1 MEEEFKMGNGIELEE
16 KYYYRLVRDK
26 VPELIEKSGK
36 KATCRTLNDIEY
48 KQALKDILV
57 EKAYDI
63 QKAETNEEIG
73 MIIAD
78 ITTINAALM
87 GCIEMEDDDLIDC
100 VNKKIIEKGF
110 YEDRK
115 FLISVEEKK

>member
-1 MEEEFKMGNGIELEE
+1 MEETF
-16 KYYYRLVRDK
+16 YYKLVRDK
-26 VPELIEKSGK
+26 TPEIIEKNGGK
-36 KATCRTLNDIEY
+36 ANCRTLSDMEF
-48 KQALKDILV
+48 KQALKDTLC

-78 ITTINAALM
+78 VMTITAAL
-87 GCIEMEDDDLIDC
+87 GICIDMDEDDLITYT
-100 VNKKIIEKGF
+100 NNKIIEKGF

-115 FLISVEEKK
+115 FLISVEKKK

>member
-1 MEEEFKMGNGIELEE
+1 MEELKMGNGIEIEE

-48 KQALKDILV
+48 KQALKDVLV

-63 QKAETNEEIG
+63 QRAETNEEIG

-78 ITTINAALM
+78 IMTITAAL
-87 GCIEMEDDDLIDC
+87 GICIDMDEDDLITYT
-100 VNKKIIEKGF
+100 NKKIIEKGF

>member
-1 MEEEFKMGNGIELEE
+1 MEEELKMGNGIELEE

-36 KATCRTLNDIEY
+36 KATCRILNDIEY

-63 QKAETNEEIG
+63 QRAETNEEIG

-78 ITTINAALM
+78 IMTITAAL
-87 GCIEMEDDDLIDC
+87 GICIDMDEDDLIDYT
-100 VNKKIIEKGF
+100 NKKIIEKGF